1 MYILYI
7 YIYTGLK
14 PQKPE
19 LLSPN
24 NYINFLGHF
33 LGCFRLE
40 VSGIQEEYFKC
51 ILSKFRRN
59 KLLFN
64 RYTCDW
70 YSHSHMHCTC
80 TCTCNMC
87 TCTHVHIKRH
97 TFLVALRD
105 SSLNPV
111 NDFSKLALIPLG
123 GSTVIL
129 LPFCR
134 IGTGNFGLGILV
146 NQIRKSLCTY
156 SMRNRSHDSV

>member
-1 MYILYI
+1 MYKYM
-7 YIYTGLK
+7 Y
-14 PQKPE
+14 
-19 LLSPN
+19 
-24 NYINFLGHF
+24 
-33 LGCFRLE
+33 
-40 VSGIQEEYFKC
+40 
-51 ILSKFRRN
+51 
-59 KLLFN
+59 
-64 RYTCDW
+64 
-70 YSHSHMHCTC
+70 
-80 TCTCNMC
+80 MC
-87 TCTHVHIKRH
+87 TCTHVHIKIH